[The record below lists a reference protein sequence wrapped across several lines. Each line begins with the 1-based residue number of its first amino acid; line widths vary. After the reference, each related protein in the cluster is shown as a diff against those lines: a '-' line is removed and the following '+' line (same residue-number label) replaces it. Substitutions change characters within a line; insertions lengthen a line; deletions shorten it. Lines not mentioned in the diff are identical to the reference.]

1 MELYVEVAGEGA
13 PPVVLVHAGV
23 ADSRMWDPQWA
34 PFSAAYRAIRFDL
47 RGFGRSAL
55 PPEPYAHGRDLVALL
70 ERLGGGPVLLV
81 AASMGGAVA
90 LEVAVARPDLVA
102 ALVLAGAALPGHD
115 WSAETRASW
124 DEEAAALER
133 GDLDAAVEGN
143 LRTWVDGRRG
153 PSAAVDPAVREL
165 VGRMQ
170 RRAFD
175 LQLPVWDDADE
186 EELVPDVADRLGE
199 IRAPTLVLVGAEDLA
214 DFREIAE
221 RLAREIPGARHVTI
235 AGAAHLPSLERPGE
249 FNDLVLGFLGEHT
262 PPRA

>member
-1 MELYVEVAGEGA
+1 MELYVEIAGEGA

-34 PFSAAYRAIRFDL
+34 PFSAAYRAVRFDL
-47 RGFGRSAL
+47 RGFGRSEL
-55 PPEPYAHGRDLVALL
+55 PPEPYAHGRDLAALL
-70 ERLGGGPVLLV
+70 ERLGGGPALVV

-90 LEVAVARPDLVA
+90 LEVTVARPDLVA
-102 ALVLAGAALPGHD
+102 ALVLADAALPGHD

-133 GDLDAAVEGN
+133 GDLDAADEVN
-143 LRTWVDGRRG
+143 LRTWIDGRRG

-165 VGRMQ
+165 VGQMQ
-170 RRAFD
+170 RRAFE
-175 LQLPVWDDADE
+175 LQLPVGDDADE
-186 EELVPDVADRLGE
+186 QELVPDVAARLGE

-221 RLAREIPGARHVTI
+221 RLAREIPRARHVTI
-235 AGAAHLPSLERPGE
+235 ASAAHLPSLERPGE
-249 FNDLVLGFLGEHT
+249 FNDLVLGFLGEHA